1 MQNFKCTYVKHEV
14 FSVNKFE
21 TRDLLIEVKVFVSFV
36 IKHAQSFKIVDYMTA
51 LLIIVQDF
59 LDDERKILL

>member
-1 MQNFKCTYVKHEV
+1 MYEHEV

-21 TRDLLIEVKVFVSFV
+21 TRDLLIEVKVFMSFV
-36 IKHAQSFKIVDYMTA
+36 IKHAQNFKIVDYVTA